1 MRNSLWV
8 YDISRN
14 KWYCAYEND
23 NSEPE
28 YWSKMDK
35 VEPCPRFAHQF
46 VYDDM
51 AKTHY
56 LFGGNAGEVQGKHTR
71 LSDFWKLQLNRPTI
85 ETIIS
90 RCQYLIRR
98 QQFRELCREDPKK
111 AMRFL
116 QTDLSSAVD
125 HSDPEQSREFQALTA
140 SLFAARSE
148 PDSAVQKF
156 DERTA
161 LFEELITYFPSHMKQ
176 PQTNL
181 VDLIKISGDPDELP
195 PPRPR

>member
-1 MRNSLWV
+1 MWV
-8 YDISRN
+8 YDIARN

-23 NSEPE
+23 NTEPE

-51 AKTHY
+51 TKTHY
-56 LFGGNAGEVQGKHTR
+56 LFGGNAGEVQGKHNR
-71 LSDFWKLQLNRPTI
+71 LSDFWKLRLNRPTI
-85 ETIIS
+85 EAITS

-98 QQFRELCREDPKK
+98 QQFREMCRDNPKN

-116 QTDLSSAVD
+116 QSDLSAAVNHD
-125 HSDPEQSREFQALTA
+125 DPEQSREFQALTA
-140 SLFAARSE
+140 SLFSARTE
-148 PDSAVQKF
+148 PSTSTTF
-156 DERTA
+156 DDRTA
-161 LFEELITYFPSHMKQ
+161 LFEELITYFPAHMKQ

-181 VDLIKISGDPDELP
+181 VDLIKITGDSTEI
-195 PPRPR
+195 PPRPTK